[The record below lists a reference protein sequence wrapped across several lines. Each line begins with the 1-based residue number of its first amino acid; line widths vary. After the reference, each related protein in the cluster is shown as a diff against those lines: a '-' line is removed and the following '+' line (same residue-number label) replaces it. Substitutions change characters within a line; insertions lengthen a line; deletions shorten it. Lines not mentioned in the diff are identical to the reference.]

1 MQFFGVLPVKNSDT
15 GARKLGTVEE
25 AGVGVSFE
33 NNRILRAEECG
44 DYAQGGEVACR
55 KKEGLL
61 G

>member
-1 MQFFGVLPVKNSDT
+1 MENSDT
-15 GARKLGTVEE
+15 GARKFSAVEE

>member
-1 MQFFGVLPVKNSDT
+1 LQFFGVLSVKNSNT

-25 AGVGVSFE
+25 AGVSVSLE
-33 NNRILRAEECG
+33 NSRILRPEECG

>member
-1 MQFFGVLPVKNSDT
+1 MQFFGVLSVKNSNT

-25 AGVGVSFE
+25 AGVSVSLQ
-33 NNRILRAEECG
+33 NNRILGSEECG

>member
-1 MQFFGVLPVKNSDT
+1 MENSDT
-15 GARKLGTVEE
+15 GARKFGAVEK

-33 NNRILRAEECG
+33 NNRILRAKKCG
-44 DYAQGGEVACR
+44 NYAQGGEVACR